1 MKKRILAIIL
11 ASLALMSLVACNTSS
26 DVETPQMILDYIENA
41 NYIIGNA
48 ASNEATDFEL
58 SVRGTS
64 IVYKYT
70 YKTDSNEQWIKS
82 TKKIIQK
89 IQKSEK
95 KYHKAS
101 LVIIQKDCPDV
112 SSLIYE
118 YYDKNGTLIHS
129 FEIK

>member
-1 MKKRILAIIL
+1 MKKILAVIL
-11 ASLALMSLVACNTSS
+11 ATLMLLSLVACNTNSET
-26 DVETPQMILDYIENA
+26 ETPQMILDYIENA
-41 NYIIGNA
+41 NHTIGNV
-48 ASNEATDFEL
+48 ASNESTDFEL
-58 SVRGTS
+58 LARGAS
-64 IVYKYT
+64 LVYKYT
-70 YKTDSNEQWIKS
+70 YKTDSNEQWIKN

-112 SSLIYE
+112 RSLIYE